1 MANRMNAPVYYAAVS
16 VPTASAVVYSEEEA
30 RQIKENELPL
40 HGNLTTYNINKL
52 LFDNIMNSDY
62 FRKLYELKTY
72 HEVVDEIYYRVD
84 HAEPWAAGTSR
95 IPSTCF
101 CLLMKFCTMRLAVK
115 QMQGLLKHVDS
126 PYIRCVG
133 FLYLRYTCD
142 PEKLWEWYA
151 PYLDDEEEFN
161 ASANDKILTTMGAW
175 VRTLLEDVNY
185 FNTILPR
192 IPKKIQDGIK
202 IKLLLHEQ
210 RKKREKENQDI
221 VDLLVKGTKVRALY
235 ADEENAPAMYDA
247 VIDEVDPT
255 DHTYWVSFPEY
266 GNTEKISLGD
276 IEFDRPKKKSP
287 SPAIVVA
294 VIDLHH
300 ETDPEIAQGTVPE
313 TALGIDAGIVVRR
326 HQVDQAAADLDPA
339 IERST
344 SCLEEHLVRQASSSR
359 ESSLA
364 EDLMAQVREKERRKA
379 EAVGKDYAARP
390 ASYKG
395 AMSLKQD
402 RFTTRKRSRSPVKR
416 DVEFVELEK
425 PKETTAPRM
434 SWEAEERRR
443 KLVEVYGDAGA
454 KSKPKTSD

>member
-1 MANRMNAPVYYAAVS
+1 MSRSALSRHEFQQAMANRMNAPAYYAAVS
-16 VPTASAVVYSEEEA
+16 VPTASAGVYSEEEA

-101 CLLMKFCTMRLAVK
+101 CLLLKFCTMRLAVK

-255 DHTYWVSFPEY
+255 DQTYWVSFPEY

-287 SPAIVVA
+287 
-294 VIDLHH
+294 DR
-300 ETDPEIAQGTVPE
+300 
-313 TALGIDAGIVVRR
+313 RR
-326 HQVDQAAADLDPA
+326 HR
-339 IERST
+339 RSP
-344 SCLEEHLVRQASSSR
+344 SPDRSSR
-359 ESSLA
+359 RRSRSRDRKKESSLA